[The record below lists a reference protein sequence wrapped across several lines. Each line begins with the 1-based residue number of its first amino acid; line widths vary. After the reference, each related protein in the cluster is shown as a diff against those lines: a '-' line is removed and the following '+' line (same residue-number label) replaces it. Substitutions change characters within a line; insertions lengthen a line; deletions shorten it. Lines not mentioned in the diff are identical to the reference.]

1 MTQSYS
7 KKDAQAL
14 KSEIEKE
21 NLKIANVVPVLAEDY
36 EIDDDYIA
44 KAFGLDR
51 LSEIMNN
58 VIPDGVKKTFIAVQI
73 ASIDLKKGRAQ
84 TVVATSAAAAA
95 ATGAVSIP
103 FLDAILLVP
112 EQVAMLAGITAVF
125 GISVEKATLT
135 AIITG
140 TIGTA
145 GTTVLGKTFVSNV
158 LKLIPGVGTAVGGAI
173 SGATAAALT
182 AALGETYIIL
192 LIKVIKGEMKMVD
205 LETEAGLKL
214 ISGIYKD
221 QLKVKRDTSGKAQ

>member
-1 MTQSYS
+1 MIS
-7 KKDAQAL
+7 
-14 KSEIEKE
+14 
-21 NLKIANVVPVLAEDY
+21 
-36 EIDDDYIA
+36 
-44 KAFGLDR
+44 
-51 LSEIMNN
+51 
-58 VIPDGVKKTFIAVQI
+58 DGVKKTFIAVQI

-103 FLDAILLVP
+103 FSDAILLVP

-182 AALGETYIIL
+182 AAYIIL

-221 QLKVKRDTSGKAQ
+221 QLKVKRNTSGKAQ